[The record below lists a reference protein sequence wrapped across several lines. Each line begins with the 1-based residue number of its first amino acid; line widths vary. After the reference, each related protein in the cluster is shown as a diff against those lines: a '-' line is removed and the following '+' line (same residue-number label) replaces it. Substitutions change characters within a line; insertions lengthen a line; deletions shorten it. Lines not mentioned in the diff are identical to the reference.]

1 MKEHLKKSRGVVYAF
16 FITFILL
23 LLTSPLLSQPVV
35 LDAKPTA
42 KVESDANSTT
52 RSVLSKPDQD
62 KYRVRIAKQGSQ
74 YIWVSR
80 ENRELVHQSSGAV
93 HYFID
98 PRGSGYV
105 KFWTRSIFPNQPALR
120 GRDMNTWSTSAYWS
134 ARLRTGVLRMC
145 LSHEQ

>member
-1 MKEHLKKSRGVVYAF
+1 MKTRAVFYGF

-35 LDAKPTA
+35 LDAKPTT

-52 RSVLSKPDQD
+52 RSVLSKADQD
-62 KYRVRIAKQGSQ
+62 KYPVRIAKKGNQ

-80 ENRELVHQSSGAV
+80 ENAELVHHLSGAV

-98 PRGSGYV
+98 PTGGGYV
-105 KFWTRSIFPNQPALR
+105 KVLDTFKIPKFPKSTRTPGPRYEYMEHVSLLLGTI
-120 GRDMNTWSTSAYWS
+120 TYWG
-134 ARLRTGVLRMC
+134 ATDVF
-145 LSHEQ
+145 EP

>member
-1 MKEHLKKSRGVVYAF
+1 MKTRGVFYGF
-16 FITFILL
+16 FIIVILL

-35 LDAKPTA
+35 LDAKPTVRIA
-42 KVESDANSTT
+42 SDANSTT

-105 KFWTRSIFPNQPALR
+105 KVLDTLTLPKSI
-120 GRDMNTWSTSAYWS
+120 STAGPRYEYMEHVSLLLGTITYWG
-134 ARLRTGVLRMC
+134 ATDVF
-145 LSHEQ
+145 EP